1 MGAIAMLR
9 WLIASL
15 LLTLCCA
22 ITAAADDAPA
32 KRLLL
37 LSQGPDGHPAGTHE
51 YVAGQRVLARCLSKI
66 PGLEIIQAQADGE
79 WPEGPDLLAKADG
92 VVLFVSE
99 GAKWLNA
106 DPKRRAA
113 FAEAAKRG
121 GGLAVIHWGMGTKD
135 AANIEP
141 FASLFG
147 ACHGGPDRKYKFLET
162 QVRVAAKDH
171 PIAADV
177 SDFKIKE
184 EFYYQLKQQPDAKDF
199 ISLLTAE
206 IDGGEHMVSWA
217 WTRPDGGRS
226 FGYTGCHY
234 HENWSRPEYQRFLSQ
249 GVLWTLH
256 IKPPASDFPGQVTA
270 DDLRLP

>member
-1 MGAIAMLR
+1 MLR
-9 WLIASL
+9 LLFLGLL
-15 LLTLCCA
+15 LLTSSSKLA
-22 ITAAADDAPA
+22 TAADGPA

-51 YVAGQRVLARCLSKI
+51 YVAGQRVLERCLSKV
-66 PGLEIIQAQADGE
+66 PGLEIIQARADGE

-121 GGLAVIHWGMGTKD
+121 CGLAVIHWGMGTKD
-135 AANIEP
+135 AENIEP

-162 QVRVAAKDH
+162 QVRVAAKGH
-171 PIAADV
+171 PIATGIG
-177 SDFKIKE
+177 DFKIKE

-199 ISLLTAE
+199 VPLLTAE
-206 IDGGEHMVSWA
+206 IDGGEHLVSWA

-234 HENWSRPEYQRFLSQ
+234 HENWSRSEYQRFLSQ
-249 GVLWTLH
+249 GVLWTLN
-256 IKPPASDFPGQVTA
+256 IKPPADGFPASVTEE
-270 DDLRLP
+270 DLKLP

>member
-1 MGAIAMLR
+1 V
-9 WLIASL
+9 LICQVGLA
-15 LLTLCCA
+15 
-22 ITAAADDAPA
+22 TAEDAAT

-51 YVAGQRVLARCLSKI
+51 YIAGQRILTKCLAKV
-66 PGLEIIQAQADGE
+66 PGLEISQARADGD
-79 WPEGPDLLAKADG
+79 WPEGPELLAKADG

-113 FAEAAKRG
+113 FAELAKRG
-121 GGLAVIHWGMGTKD
+121 GGLAVIHWGMGTRD

-141 FASLFG
+141 FVLLFG

-162 QVRVAAKDH
+162 NVRIAAKDH
-171 PIAADV
+171 PITAGLAD
-177 SDFKIKE
+177 FRIKE
-184 EFYYQLKQQPDAKDF
+184 EFYYTLKQPPDAKDLV
-199 ISLLTAE
+199 SLLTAE

-217 WTRPDGGRS
+217 WSRPDGGRS

-234 HENWSRPEYQRFLSQ
+234 HENWSRPEYQRFLAQ
-249 GVLWTLH
+249 GVLWTLKV
-256 IKPPASDFPGQVTA
+256 KPPADDFPAAVGEE
-270 DDLRLP
+270 DLKLP